1 MLKRVTAI
9 VMCITLLASMFVGC
23 ATKKTDTGS
32 GSSTQE
38 TTQKQEETKKE
49 ETKTEETAKP
59 ETASTQTNSQPVEV
73 ENVVSS
79 GLVLNDYVPKKT
91 EYNFYLTYKLVHAWW
106 DAVGLGLEEAQRQ
119 YAERGITINYEYT
132 APVAPDAIDQVN
144 RLESAAG
151 RNFDVIGVDVNDIK
165 IVTPTINNLIDQGV
179 KVMTFSSSDAT
190 KEDGCKRIA
199 YVGNTHNYQD
209 GADLAEI
216 LAEKIGYKG
225 QVAALGGTIGAPCHE
240 DRIKGF
246 QDVMAKYPDIEV
258 VEIQYDNDSIELA
271 LTYAEGFLQKY
282 PDLKGIFCNN
292 MGNPI
297 GAAQA
302 LIDAGKV
309 GDIVLVGMDHDKRA
323 LEYLR
328 DGVITALGIQD
339 CFKMGFDTIQV
350 AVMIADGLEP
360 GPDTYPEQTQEK
372 TTIIYQDS
380 AQAMIDL
387 LYGE

>member
-1 MLKRVTAI
+1 MKKRTAAVI
-9 VMCITLLASMFVGC
+9 LAAAMAVSSLAGC
-23 ATKKTDTGS
+23 S
-32 GSSTQE
+32 GGGKAAESQAPE
-38 TTQKQEETKKE
+38 TTAAPETSKAPETEKKE
-49 ETKTEETAKP
+49 ETTETKE
-59 ETASTQTNSQPVEV
+59 ASGDKEQ
-73 ENVVSS
+73 VVSS
-79 GLVLNDYVPKKT
+79 DLVLGDYEPKKK

-106 DAVGLGLEEAQRQ
+106 DAVGLGLEEAQKQ
-119 YAERGITINYEYT
+119 YADRGITINYEYT
-132 APVAPDAIDQVN
+132 APVTPDAIDQVN
-144 RLESAAG
+144 RLEEAAG

-216 LAEKIGYKG
+216 LAEKIEYKG
-225 QVAALGGTIGAPCHE
+225 QVAALAGTIGAPCHE

-246 QDVMAKYPDIEV
+246 KDVMAKYPEIEV
-258 VEIQYDNDSIELA
+258 VEIQNDNDSVENA
-271 LTYAEGFLQKY
+271 LTFTEGFLQKY

-302 LIDAGKV
+302 VADAGKA
-309 GDIVLVGMDHDKRA
+309 GQIVLVGMDHDKRA

-328 DGVITALGIQD
+328 DGVIQALGVQD

-350 AVMIADGLEP
+350 AIMIADGLEP
-360 GPDTYPEQTQEK
+360 GADTYPEQTEE
-372 TTIIYQDS
+372 TTSIIYQED
-380 AQAMIDL
+380 AQRMLDM
-387 LYGE
+387 LYPGS